1 MSAMHI
7 LTSPTQMQRVD
18 QAAMHRFRIPGIL
31 LMENAGR
38 AFVDHLEN
46 AVHGVKGKSAVVVCG
61 KGNNG
66 GDGFVIARHL
76 LNRGASVS
84 VVLLTR
90 KAAIRSDA
98 AAHLK
103 ILLALAPHQPDRLV
117 IRESPGSFRV
127 PSAGNPDII
136 VDAIFG
142 TGFDGAPS
150 GVYESAILW
159 INRQRSFV
167 ASVDIPS
174 GVHGGTGDVEGVA
187 VKASLTV
194 TMGAAK
200 IGHYL
205 GKGSEQSGRVEVV
218 DIGLPHMPVK
228 SAEKPVYLVEEMDIF
243 SLLPR
248 RPRNAHK
255 YSVGKVFVLGGSR
268 QFTGAPALAAQA
280 ALRSGAGAVVL
291 GVPSSIHPVLSRK
304 LNEVIVQGL
313 DETPDGTLSRGS
325 YDAISS
331 RLSWADAVVL
341 GPGLGR
347 NLETDRL
354 LLDLYR
360 SCPRPMVID
369 ADALTAIASLARPAL
384 RRTGPAILTPHAG
397 EMGRLL
403 GKDSGEVE
411 RSRLECVLEAARKFH
426 AVVVLKGAPTLTC
439 SPSGDRMINATGNP
453 GMATIGTGD
462 VLAGL
467 IAGLVAQGLSPFEAA
482 YAGVFLHGRAGD
494 LAAEQYGERSL
505 LASDVLNGV
514 SKTIKA
520 IEEL

>member
-1 MSAMHI
+1 MQI
-7 LTSPTQMQRVD
+7 LTSPMQMQLVD
-18 QAAMHRFRIPGIL
+18 RAATRRFRIPGIV

-38 AFVDHLEN
+38 AFVDHLEK
-46 AVHGVKGKSAVVVCG
+46 AVHGVEGKSVVVVCG

-90 KAAIRSDA
+90 KAAIRNDA

-103 ILLALAPHQPDRLV
+103 ILLAFAPHVPDRLV
-117 IRESPGSFRV
+117 IRESPGSFRS

-142 TGFDGAPS
+142 TGFDGIPS
-150 GVYESAILW
+150 GVYTSAITW
-159 INRQRSFV
+159 INRQRAFV

-174 GVHGGTGDVEGVA
+174 GVHGATGDAEGAA
-187 VKASLTV
+187 VRADLTV

-200 IGHYL
+200 IGHFL
-205 GKGSEQSGRVEVV
+205 GKGSELSGRVEVV
-218 DIGLPHMPVK
+218 DIGLPHIPVK
-228 SAEKPVYLVEEMDIF
+228 SAEKPLCLVEEKDIF

-313 DETPDGTLSRGS
+313 DETPDGTLSSGS
-325 YDAISS
+325 HDAIAS

-347 NLETDRL
+347 NPETDRL

-360 SCPRPMVID
+360 TCPRPMVID
-369 ADALTAIASLARPAL
+369 ADALTAIASLAKPAL
-384 RRTGPAILTPHAG
+384 RRAGPAILTPHAG

-403 GKDSGEVE
+403 GKDSAEVE
-411 RSRLECVLEAARKFH
+411 RTRLDCALEAARKFH
-426 AVVVLKGAPTLTC
+426 AVVVLKGAPTITC
-439 SPSGDRMINATGNP
+439 SPAGERVLNATGNP

-467 IAGLVAQGLSPFEAA
+467 IAGLVAQGLPPFEAA

-494 LAAEQYGERSL
+494 FAAEQYGERSL
-505 LASDVLNGV
+505 LASDVLNNV
-514 SKTIKA
+514 SRAVKTI
-520 IEEL
+520 EGS